1 MLRIVENVIEVKTN
15 GHSWSLIDDDTGKW
29 LGEVDPNSM
38 EVILQED
45 GDGNNGFDGYG
56 NQSEKNNKEKGN
68 GTVEKSM
75 EEENTRI
82 PLTEKRLLDIE
93 DFQAYTSL
101 GKNRATDLA
110 KMSGA
115 IYRVGRRKLID
126 RVKFDAWCDAQ

>member
-1 MLRIVENVIEVKTN
+1 MLRIVPNIVEVKT
-15 GHSWSLIDDDTGKW
+15 GETKWSLIDDDTGKW
-29 LGEVDPNSM
+29 LGEVDPHSM
-38 EVILQED
+38 EVLLEED
-45 GDGNNGFDGYG
+45 GDENSGFDGYE
-56 NQSEKNNKEKGN
+56 NQSEKKNKEKGD
-68 GTVEKSM
+68 GTAEKSI

-101 GKNRATDLA
+101 GKNRAADLA
-110 KMSGA
+110 KISGA